1 MTRSTFP
8 PSYLH
13 YIAMELEIRLSVGLN
28 PIWILFESSYTK
40 MYWER
45 FLLWWSISN
54 LLEPT
59 RYYPWSSS
67 LYTLHNRY
75 AELSLNCSIQDVCTK
90 SLGVYVDENL
100 SWSVHIDN
108 IAKNIA
114 SGICIVKRSS
124 RFATLEVLNHT
135 LIIVALFDGNATNP

>member
-1 MTRSTFP
+1 M
-8 PSYLH
+8 
-13 YIAMELEIRLSVGLN
+13 
-28 PIWILFESSYTK
+28 
-40 MYWER
+40 
-45 FLLWWSISN
+45 
-54 LLEPT
+54 LEPT

-135 LIIVALFDGNATNP
+135 LIIVALFGQIATNP